1 MFFVDV
7 LESRNEKINWS
18 SISLEKPIAKLS
30 VNGKSLVVNWY
41 GFFDKKKKL
50 YIWNKQPDFILE
62 NNGDETAMMKKC
74 IFD

>member
-1 MFFVDV
+1 M

>member
-1 MFFVDV
+1 M
-7 LESRNEKINWS
+7 
-18 SISLEKPIAKLS
+18 
-30 VNGKSLVVNWY
+30 NGKSLVVNWY

-62 NNGDETAMMKKC
+62 NNGDETAMMRKC